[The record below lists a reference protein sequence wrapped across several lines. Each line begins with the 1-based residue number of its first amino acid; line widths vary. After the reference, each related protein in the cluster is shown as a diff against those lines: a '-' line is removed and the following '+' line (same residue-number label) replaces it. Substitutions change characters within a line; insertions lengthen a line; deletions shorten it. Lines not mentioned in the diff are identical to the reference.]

1 MNWKVLSCTA
11 AAFALSAIPAQAL
24 TTDKVKLN
32 GNMTLEYL
40 KTPGSVDSVE
50 KMFSEG
56 MLYGRLR
63 WNTFYYDF
71 DTETASNQDNRAMGV
86 GGSLVYKTAS
96 LAGISGTL
104 GLYTSQ
110 NPEFFREDKIDVGFV
125 KSGKDTFDR
134 NKIKNGGTYDGH
146 FGMTVLAQAYLQ
158 YDISK
163 TSVVAGRQMF
173 ESVFTASNDT
183 KMIPNTFDGVSA
195 TVKEVPDTAFR
206 LAYFTAQKLRDHTDA
221 HDVIAYS
228 SWDENDDSAVN
239 KSLTPALVGTDNKLV
254 IATVENRSV
263 KNLKL
268 NASYALVPGVV
279 SDTALEAYYKIP
291 MAAGWSL
298 TPGIR
303 YMMQKDRLN
312 ALTPVANL
320 KGDTTGY
327 TNPNSLDGNLIA
339 GRLDF
344 KNGPMM
350 IRLGYSEVDDK
361 ADIIAP
367 WRGFPTG
374 GFTRAMAQFNWY
386 ANTKTSMV
394 RFDYDFGKAGLV
406 PGFKLLSRFAMQDFD
421 DAKSGV
427 QADSDILHI
436 DLTKELASNLEMK
449 VRLGFVEGDDNPAKS
464 DVSYNEYR
472 LEFNYLF

>member
-195 TVKEVPDTAFR
+195 TVKEVISTNMWMTSCAGASFR
-206 LAYFTAQKLRDHTDA
+206 
-221 HDVIAYS
+221 S
-228 SWDENDDSAVN
+228 C
-239 KSLTPALVGTDNKLV
+239 
-254 IATVENRSV
+254 SV
-263 KNLKL
+263 
-268 NASYALVPGVV
+268 
-279 SDTALEAYYKIP
+279 
-291 MAAGWSL
+291 
-298 TPGIR
+298 
-303 YMMQKDRLN
+303 
-312 ALTPVANL
+312 
-320 KGDTTGY
+320 
-327 TNPNSLDGNLIA
+327 
-339 GRLDF
+339 
-344 KNGPMM
+344 
-350 IRLGYSEVDDK
+350 
-361 ADIIAP
+361 
-367 WRGFPTG
+367 
-374 GFTRAMAQFNWY
+374 
-386 ANTKTSMV
+386 
-394 RFDYDFGKAGLV
+394 
-406 PGFKLLSRFAMQDFD
+406 
-421 DAKSGV
+421 
-427 QADSDILHI
+427 
-436 DLTKELASNLEMK
+436 
-449 VRLGFVEGDDNPAKS
+449 
-464 DVSYNEYR
+464 
-472 LEFNYLF
+472 